1 VKSRAGRAQQG
12 AVAGVELP
20 AAMDRLARIWE
31 RIAMGVFKTV
41 FRIGL
46 VTVAIVGV
54 GILVAGPHRAAAL
67 FNRMRGAVDTA
78 IDKNIDDP
86 TALRTQLR
94 TLEAQYPQRIT
105 DLRGDLAQLV
115 EQRRQMDRDR
125 AVAERVVALA
135 DADLSALKPLLV
147 QAEAARAGAAPGQVV
162 SVRFD
167 SEAMPL
173 DQAAKRATQIAQTR
187 TAYAARARDAARDLT
202 YLGQQQ
208 SRLEQLL
215 AQLET
220 ERADFQSQ
228 IWQMDRQVDSIA
240 RNDRLIELMSKRQQT
255 MDECS
260 RYEAGSLDQIHA
272 HMAEVRSKQEAEL
285 DLLANNQ
292 QRLDYE
298 DVARG
303 QIDDQDLPPEL
314 QGLLGGGSGSGAPP
328 VPGSGITVDGTSDNT
343 SAGTS
348 AGAAG
353 AGSATQAGSS
363 RGEVRLE
370 TVTPRPR

>member
-1 VKSRAGRAQQG
+1 
-12 AVAGVELP
+12 
-20 AAMDRLARIWE
+20 
-31 RIAMGVFKTV
+31 MGLLKTT

-46 VTVAIVGV
+46 VTAGIVGV
-54 GILVAGPHRAAAL
+54 GVLVAGPHRAAAL
-67 FNRMRGAVDTA
+67 FNRMRGVVDTA

-125 AVAERVVALA
+125 AVAERVVTLA
-135 DADLSALKPLLV
+135 DGDLAALKPLLA
-147 QAEAARAGAAPGQVV
+147 QAEVMRAGAAPGQVV
-162 SVRFD
+162 TVRFD
-167 SEAMPL
+167 DNAMPL
-173 DQAAKRATQIAQTR
+173 DQAAKRAAQIAQTR
-187 TAYAARARDAARDLT
+187 TAYAARARDAARDLS

-208 SRLEQLL
+208 SRLEALL
-215 AQLET
+215 TQLET

-240 RNDRLIELMSKRQQT
+240 RNDRLIELMSKRQKT

-260 RYEAGSLDQIHA
+260 RYEAGSLEQVHA
-272 HMAEVRSKQEAEL
+272 RMTEVRSRQEAEL
-285 DLLANNQ
+285 DLLADTQ

-298 DVARG
+298 GVARG
-303 QIDDQDLPPEL
+303 QIDEQELPPEL
-314 QGLLGGGSGSGAPP
+314 AELPGSGAFVLPA
-328 VPGSGITVDGTSDNT
+328 PGAPSQEGGATDGE
-343 SAGTS
+343 
-348 AGAAG
+348 G
-353 AGSATQAGSS
+353 AGGATVAPITTA

-370 TVTPRPR
+370 TVSPRVR